1 MLEQTQVHNE
11 ESHLAEQE
19 EFMKLRTIMKYRLFG
34 RDGVNDK
41 EFQKLKDYID
51 PNSVGKPQFVIR
63 RKEDYEY
70 QLSII

>member
-1 MLEQTQVHNE
+1 
-11 ESHLAEQE
+11 
-19 EFMKLRTIMKYRLFG
+19 MKLRTIMKYRLFG